1 MVGDVFR
8 NLHLALFQLVDLV
21 VNGFQLGL
29 VRGAEILPARHPG
42 DRPQGLFV
50 DLDLGHHRA
59 ARGRAV
65 DVHGGVGRHALGADA
80 DRVDAD
86 TLRLGDL
93 GRRLGCDLAAVVHAV
108 GQQDD
113 YLRLGLALAQ
123 AVDRRCQ
130 AVADRRAVFDQA
142 AADARQ
148 QGLQRPLVGGQ
159 GALRE
164 GLACECHQSDP
175 VAVAV
180 GDERSGH
187 LLGRRD
193 AVGPEV
199 ACQHRARDVDRQ
211 HDVDALGVRVRK
223 PLHVLRARQC
233 HDQQRECRRTQHER
247 QVPQVITYGLR
258 GAHDTVDRRDLYRR
272 PALQRPPDVVAG
284 HRYECRQQPQIV
296 W

>member
-1 MVGDVFR
+1 MVSNVFR

-21 VNGFQLGL
+21 VNGFQLGF
-29 VRGAEILPARHPG
+29 VRGAEILPARHLG

-86 TLRLGDL
+86 ALRLGDL
-93 GRRLGCDLAAVVHAV
+93 GRRQRGDLAAVVHAV

-113 YLRLGLALAQ
+113 DLRFGIALAQ
-123 AVDRRCQ
+123 AVDRRRQ
-130 AVADRRAVFDQA
+130 AVADRR
-142 AADARQ
+142 
-148 QGLQRPLVGGQ
+148 GLEGALVGGQ

-164 GLACECHQSDP
+164 GLARECHQPDP

-223 PLHVLRARQC
+223 PLHVLRARQR